1 MVASVSTGR
10 AVTRADQTS
19 YVQALLR
26 ALARDEA
33 LGCRPPRLTEAGLA
47 TWQRFRGRL
56 GSAELVQLL
65 AEDGAVVYPLPFDP
79 ARVRAP
85 FDLAQLD
92 DDVVDDLLRAL
103 PMLPLTQPAAE
114 YIDDQAKRLG
124 VTPRLA
130 RSELHQVKAHQKV
143 LELPG
148 TGGLLA
154 HHLVTTQEGLSLHQN
169 CTIACD
175 GWRELTLAGVIALD
189 REAPRTDFIVA
200 ASAADLTDPAH
211 PLRQAS
217 FDVVVGRRPDKG
229 GQLHAADQLA
239 LWFHGAKIVLV

>member
-1 MVASVSTGR
+1 MASPATPRPSASPAERT
-10 AVTRADQTS
+10 A
-19 YVQALLR
+19 YVHAILR

-33 LGCRPPRLTEAGLA
+33 MGRRPARLTEAGQA

-56 GSAELVQLL
+56 GSAELLQLL
-65 AEDGAVVYPLPFDP
+65 AEDGAVVHPLPFDP
-79 ARVRAP
+79 AAVRAP
-85 FDLAQLD
+85 FDLSQVD
-92 DDVVDDLLRAL
+92 DEVVDGFLHELAAAT
-103 PMLPLTQPAAE
+103 LTQPAAE
-114 YIDDQAKRLG
+114 YVDEQARTLG

-130 RSELHQVKAHQKV
+130 RSELHQVKSHQKV

-154 HHLVTTQEGLSLHQN
+154 HHLVTTQDGLTLHQH

-200 ASAADLTDPAH
+200 ATAADLANPDH

-217 FDVVVGRRPDKG
+217 FDFVVGRRPDKG